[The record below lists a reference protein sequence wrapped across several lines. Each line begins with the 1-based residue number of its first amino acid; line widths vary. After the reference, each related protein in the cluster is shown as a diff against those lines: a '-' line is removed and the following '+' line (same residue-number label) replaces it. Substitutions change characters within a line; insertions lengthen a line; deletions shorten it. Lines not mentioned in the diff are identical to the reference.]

1 MMVVPKTI
9 PFAIELKSEDNGLAG
24 VAHLKLESAIKD
36 LSTPFIR
43 SELWDCSI
51 QFFRKLGFMKDK
63 AVEAVA
69 GETAAAAEA
78 PGRTCGSRPH
88 GSRCR

>member
-9 PFAIELKSEDNGLAG
+9 PFAIELKSKDNGFAG

-51 QFFRKLGFMKDK
+51 QVFRNL
-63 AVEAVA
+63 V
-69 GETAAAAEA
+69 
-78 PGRTCGSRPH
+78 S
-88 GSRCR
+88 

>member
-43 SELWDCSI
+43 SELWDSSI
-51 QFFRKLGFMKDK
+51 QFFRNL
-63 AVEAVA
+63 V
-69 GETAAAAEA
+69 
-78 PGRTCGSRPH
+78 S
-88 GSRCR
+88 

>member
-9 PFAIELKSEDNGLAG
+9 PFAIAG

-51 QFFRKLGFMKDK
+51 QFFRNL
-63 AVEAVA
+63 V
-69 GETAAAAEA
+69 
-78 PGRTCGSRPH
+78 S
-88 GSRCR
+88 